1 MGIET
6 STSPP
11 SAALQVEPLAGP
23 AMLERPGGTGG
34 PARTGGIK
42 VFILRRI
49 LQGLLVLV
57 LVSIVVFAATQA
69 LPGDPAR
76 AILGRGATPASLA
89 ALREQLHLNQPKV
102 VQYLTWATGLLHG
115 DAGRSFAAQE
125 PVSTYLSDRIVNTG
139 FLLLISGL
147 ISIPLS
153 ILIGAYAALWRDRPF
168 DVITSLATLVFA
180 ALPEFVVGVALVLL
194 FATTVF
200 HFLPAITLI
209 PPGGRPWD
217 QPIAL
222 ILPTLTLVLA
232 VTPYVVRIMRASMVE
247 VLESD
252 YVEMARLKGLPERIV
267 LRRHALPN
275 ALGPTFQVIAINL
288 AYLAGGVIVVEYIFN
303 YAGIGGALR
312 DAVSNRDLPVVQAI
326 AMIIAG
332 LYVFLNLMADIATIL
347 VTPRLRTRL

>member
-1 MGIET
+1 MATGT
-6 STSPP
+6 SGSP
-11 SAALQVEPLAGP
+11 SGTLAIEPLAGS
-23 AMLERPGGTGG
+23 ASLDRPGPTAG
-34 PARTGGIK
+34 PARTGGIRI
-42 VFILRRI
+42 FILRRI

-76 AILGRGATPASLA
+76 AILGRSATPASLA
-89 ALREQLHLNQPKV
+89 ALREQLHLNRPV
-102 VQYLTWATGLLHG
+102 IAQYVSWAVGLLHG
-115 DAGRSFAAQE
+115 DAGVSLAAQV
-125 PVSTYLSDRIVNTG
+125 PVAKLLSDRLVNTA
-139 FLLLISGL
+139 FLLLCSGL

-153 ILIGAYAALWRDRPF
+153 ILIGSYAALWRDRPF

-180 ALPEFVVGVALVLL
+180 ALPEFVVGVALVVL

-209 PPGGRPWD
+209 PPGGRPWE
-217 QPIAL
+217 QPIAI

-312 DAVSNRDLPVVQAI
+312 DAVANRDIPVVQAL
-326 AMIIAG
+326 AMVIAG
-332 LYVFLNLMADIATIL
+332 LYVVLNLLADIATIL